1 MENGLVTVTTCTF
14 QFFMDIGASFLFGQS
29 FQVIVRNQPLVK
41 RLMDGKPQSGI
52 QLKAPN
58 HSGGK
63 ASGGNRASTSQDNPS
78 PAPAPTISRHLK
90 ENASPQIPAVTKH
103 TVEEVSGWA
112 KAKESVAA
120 CADDAWKT
128 IKRTAKS
135 VVEGAWNVVGG
146 IGTQVLYT
154 AGSIPA
160 TALNLFSLGVRQTR
174 SGLEIYQKWDAV
186 ETWKKM
192 VFEDLSPAMGFDTQS
207 IAFNAGRI
215 ATAIDLAFTG
225 IGSMFSGLGTGAV
238 VLAGEG
244 AIETVVVI
252 ENGAAIVVGDI
263 ILVNNLKS
271 GVEILQ
277 SNSRS
282 KREEKKKNN
291 KKEASKNGPLPV
303 KEPVKASNGLYY
315 QSNAKHTLGQMGNK
329 LSAGIEPSNS
339 LELFENS
346 IESPVRPDVR
356 FAYDELTGT
365 LHRFFNDGN
374 GVWHW
379 SGSTNQGS
387 NSLTGDQIPIEIKRL
402 FKLRRKGW

>member
-160 TALNLFSLGVRQTR
+160 TALNLFSLGIRQTR
-174 SGLEIYQKWDAV
+174 SGLEIYQKWDAM

-192 VFEDLSPAMGFDTQS
+192 VFEDLSPTMGFDTQS
-207 IAFNAGRI
+207 ITFNAGRI

-225 IGSMFSGLGTGAV
+225 IGSMFSGLGTGAA

-244 AIETVVVI
+244 AVETFVVI

-271 GVEILQ
+271 GAEILQ
-277 SNSRS
+277 SS
-282 KREEKKKNN
+282 
-291 KKEASKNGPLPV
+291 
-303 KEPVKASNGLYY
+303 
-315 QSNAKHTLGQMGNK
+315 GNK
-329 LSAGIEPSNS
+329 NTKRSSE
-339 LELFENS
+339 ENS
-346 IESPVRPDVR
+346 KEETEAAEVTRSSHAEVRGTQGRNVNTAVNDLNRARPSDIYLQEDGRYVIRGANGRVHILEPNGEIVTTMNRVTNFSGRVSGGRYRPLTISELIE
-356 FAYDELTGT
+356 FAQKFGAYL
-365 LHRFFNDGN
+365 
-374 GVWHW
+374 
-379 SGSTNQGS
+379 
-387 NSLTGDQIPIEIKRL
+387 NSAWGMYR
-402 FKLRRKGW
+402 